1 MFNIPPFLTLRQP
14 DLPSTATPPP
24 ARASTMES
32 LGFVL
37 VFFGKDWCGYVNVPK
52 KDCLISV
59 AHHSF
64 SLGSLIFPP
73 LQHRPLQERAM
84 WRFLDLLVAF
94 FWENMMWVC
103 QCSKKKCQISKAH
116 HSFSLGSLIFHPL
129 QHRPLQ
135 GTALW
140 RFLDLFLAFFLENMM
155 WVCQCSKKK
164 CQISIAHHSF
174 PLGSLILH
182 PTLQRHKAEFRA
194 PTPLD
199 AHSTWDFNTYVC
211 I

>member
-52 KDCLISV
+52 KDCLISI

-94 FWENMMWVC
+94 FLRKHDVGMSVYQKKMQNFYSPSFLLLRQPDLSSTATPTPARDSTVEILGFVFGIFFGKHDVGMSVF
-103 QCSKKKCQISKAH
+103 QKKKSNFYSP
-116 HSFSLGSLIFHPL
+116 SFLPL
-129 QHRPLQ
+129 RQP
-135 GTALW
+135 
-140 RFLDLFLAFFLENMM
+140 DLA
-155 WVCQCSKKK
+155 S
-164 CQISIAHHSF
+164 
-174 PLGSLILH
+174 
-182 PTLQRHKAEFRA
+182 
-194 PTPLD
+194 D
-199 AHSTWDFNTYVC
+199 AAATQSW

>member
-1 MFNIPPFLTLRQP
+1 MWLCQCTKKRLSNFYSPSFLLLRQP

-52 KDCLISV
+52 KDC
-59 AHHSF
+59 
-64 SLGSLIFPP
+64 
-73 LQHRPLQERAM
+73 
-84 WRFLDLLVAF
+84 
-94 FWENMMWVC
+94 
-103 QCSKKKCQISKAH
+103 QISIVH

-140 RFLDLFLAFFLENMM
+140 RFLDLLVAFFWENMM
-155 WVCQCSKKK
+155 WVCQCIKKK

-174 PLGSLILH
+174 PLDSLILH

>member
-1 MFNIPPFLTLRQP
+1 MWLCQCTKKRLSNFYSPSFLLLRQP

-24 ARASTMES
+24 ARESNVEILGFACGIFLRKHDVGMSVYQKNMPNFYSPSFLLLRQPDLSSTATPTPARDSTVEI
-32 LGFVL
+32 LGFV
-37 VFFGKDWCGYVNVPK
+37 FG
-52 KDCLISV
+52 I
-59 AHHSF
+59 
-64 SLGSLIFPP
+64 
-73 LQHRPLQERAM
+73 
-84 WRFLDLLVAF
+84 
-94 FWENMMWVC
+94 
-103 QCSKKKCQISKAH
+103 
-116 HSFSLGSLIFHPL
+116 
-129 QHRPLQ
+129 
-135 GTALW
+135 
-140 RFLDLFLAFFLENMM
+140 FLENMM

>member
-1 MFNIPPFLTLRQP
+1 MWLCQCTKKRLSNFYSPSFLLLRQP

-24 ARASTMES
+24 ARES
-32 LGFVL
+32 NVEILGFA
-37 VFFGKDWCGYVNVPK
+37 CGIFLRNHDVGM
-52 KDCLISV
+52 SV
-59 AHHSF
+59 Y
-64 SLGSLIFPP
+64 
-73 LQHRPLQERAM
+73 Q
-84 WRFLDLLVAF
+84 
-94 FWENMMWVC
+94 
-103 QCSKKKCQISKAH
+103 KKCQISIVH

-199 AHSTWDFNTYVC
+199 AHST
-211 I
+211 

>member
-52 KDCLISV
+52 KDCLISI

-103 QCSKKKCQISKAH
+103 QRIKKTCQISIVH

-164 CQISIAHHSF
+164 NVKF
-174 PLGSLILH
+174 L
-182 PTLQRHKAEFRA
+182 
-194 PTPLD
+194 
-199 AHSTWDFNTYVC
+199 
-211 I
+211 